1 MLIRHS
7 KQKKEEEEEK
17 DLFII
22 AWLNVSLETSD
33 TVK

>member
-7 KQKKEEEEEK
+7 KQKKKEEEEK
-17 DLFII
+17 DSFII
-22 AWLNVSLETSD
+22 AWLNVSLETAD